1 MVIESIRGQKFE
13 FLYTKYRFD
22 TVWKVPSFVRK
33 YQDASSFVRLA
44 SKATLTQPSAL
55 PLGSKK
61 ESPFRSILTQSS
73 RDSRISLLR
82 GAREKKNFDGH
93 SITFP
98 FTYTGNVVIIL
109 SVKIIRNQKKSN
121 QNTSIHKKNKSEHVR
136 LRIIFVSLS
145 PSILDMLVLQPSGFL
160 INQGNF

>member
-82 GAREKKNFDGH
+82 GAREKKTLMG
-93 SITFP
+93 TAL
-98 FTYTGNVVIIL
+98 L
-109 SVKIIRNQKKSN
+109 SLLL
-121 QNTSIHKKNKSEHVR
+121 T
-136 LRIIFVSLS
+136 
-145 PSILDMLVLQPSGFL
+145 LVM
-160 INQGNF
+160 